1 MNTHYTAERNIEIL
15 LSLMK
20 IHKIRKVIVSPG
32 STNITLV
39 ASMQQDPYFELYS
52 APDERSAAYM
62 ACGLASEMKEPVVIS
77 CTGATASRNYVPGL
91 TEAFYRKLPVL
102 AVTSSQHIGQVGHY
116 VPQVI
121 DRSVPMNDIANL
133 SVHVPMIHDE
143 MDAWSV
149 NVTLNKAL
157 LELRHRGGGP
167 VHINLTTSYP
177 FYPIDFTVK
186 KLPKSRAIFRIEHGD
201 ELPELKGK
209 HIAIFAGNHEK
220 MEAALIDIIDQFCEK
235 YNAVALCDQTS
246 NYTGKYGVSASLVV
260 SQDFYHAECS
270 DIDVLIHIGQVSGAY
285 LSLIPKKVWRVN
297 PDGEIRDTFR
307 KLEYVFEMK
316 EEDFFY
322 AYVKKADNSR
332 IDISYYEEWKNEYEN
347 LLAKIPELPFS
358 NIWMAQKLAARIPAE
373 SSLYLGIL
381 NSLRAWNFCDI
392 RNDITGF
399 SNTGGFGIDGGISSL
414 IGGALQDSGRLHFEV
429 TGDLA
434 FFYDMNVL
442 GNHHCSATVRILL
455 VNNGKGTE
463 FRNYTHFASAFGDE
477 ADCFIAAGG
486 HYGNKSRELVRHY
499 AEDLGFIYLCAG
511 NKAEFEEQMEIFCS
525 SELTEKPIVFEAF
538 TDNEEEDTALKIM
551 RSLNVSQAEL
561 AKKKVKSMVKEAIG
575 QKGVDSIKKIMK
587 SM

>member
-1 MNTHYTAERNIEIL
+1 M
-15 LSLMK
+15 
-20 IHKIRKVIVSPG
+20 
-32 STNITLV
+32 
-39 ASMQQDPYFELYS
+39 
-52 APDERSAAYM
+52 
-62 ACGLASEMKEPVVIS
+62 
-77 CTGATASRNYVPGL
+77 
-91 TEAFYRKLPVL
+91 
-102 AVTSSQHIGQVGHY
+102 
-116 VPQVI
+116 
-121 DRSVPMNDIANL
+121 
-133 SVHVPMIHDE
+133 
-143 MDAWSV
+143 
-149 NVTLNKAL
+149 
-157 LELRHRGGGP
+157 
-167 VHINLTTSYP
+167 
-177 FYPIDFTVK
+177 
-186 KLPKSRAIFRIEHGD
+186 
-201 ELPELKGK
+201 
-209 HIAIFAGNHEK
+209 
-220 MEAALIDIIDQFCEK
+220 
-235 YNAVALCDQTS
+235 
-246 NYTGKYGVSASLVV
+246 
-260 SQDFYHAECS
+260 
-270 DIDVLIHIGQVSGAY
+270 
-285 LSLIPKKVWRVN
+285 SLIPKKVWRVN